1 MATTPHTE
9 FAPPHFSGVRAESAI
24 AFEQFLKA
32 GEGNG
37 RFFSSGAR
45 LVALDRWTR
54 ALYVLTDLSFV
65 CLNATV
71 VLTIRYL
78 SPAVLDE
85 VWARPGVLE
94 RFLPLESYGA
104 FVLLYAAVVVLS
116 CTSQNLYRRL
126 DYSKGWDESWRVA
139 KAVLLATLMLAVF
152 IYLSGHKDISRLWVG
167 CTALLNTLTLIGWRK
182 SLRSTLKRRVAHGI
196 GARNALIVGAGKIGQ
211 ALARHMEMNQQL
223 GYLCKGFLDQ
233 NHTGDPRM
241 LGKIEDL
248 AQVAR
253 AHFIDDIFVT
263 IPSER
268 EIVKS
273 IAFVARMNRLSVKVL
288 PEFYDGL
295 AWNVPMEH
303 IGDFPVCVLHRE
315 PIPTL
320 GLFFKR
326 TMDIVFAALGLVVL
340 APACVWIALALKRD
354 SEGPVFYR
362 ASRVGRKGR
371 RFVCYKFRTMV
382 VGADE
387 QKKELSHLNE
397 RRGPFFKISD
407 DPRVTSLGRV
417 LRRYSLDEIPQLW
430 NVLKGDMSLVGP
442 RPHPLDDYQRYRLEH
457 LRRLDVKPGLTGL
470 WQVSARNHPSFE
482 RSVYFDNH
490 YIENWNLLLD
500 LRILLK
506 TIPAVLRGEGQ

>member
-1 MATTPHTE
+1 MAQDLRNRDR
-9 FAPPHFSGVRAESAI
+9 SGI
-24 AFEQFLKA
+24 
-32 GEGNG
+32 
-37 RFFSSGAR
+37 SS
-45 LVALDRWTR
+45 LVE
-54 ALYVLTDLSFV
+54 VEPV
-65 CLNATV
+65 
-71 VLTIRYL
+71 

-152 IYLSGHKDISRLWVG
+152 IYLSGHKDISRFWVG

-182 SLRSTLKRRVAHGI
+182 SLRSALKRRVAHGI

-340 APACVWIALALKRD
+340 APVCVWIALAVKRD

-407 DPRVTSLGRV
+407 DPRVTSVGKV

-430 NVLKGDMSLVGP
+430 NVLKGEMAFVGP
-442 RPHPLDDYQRYRLEH
+442 RPERPEFVQWLTASIPAYE
-457 LRRLDVKPGLTGL
+457 LRHSVRPGLTG
-470 WQVSARNHPSFE
+470 WAQVNYPYGASLTGTEQKLAYDLYYVKHLSL
-482 RSVYFDNH
+482 S
-490 YIENWNLLLD
+490 LD
-500 LRILLK
+500 LLIVFRTVKI
-506 TIPAVLRGEGQ
+506 VLWGWGAR